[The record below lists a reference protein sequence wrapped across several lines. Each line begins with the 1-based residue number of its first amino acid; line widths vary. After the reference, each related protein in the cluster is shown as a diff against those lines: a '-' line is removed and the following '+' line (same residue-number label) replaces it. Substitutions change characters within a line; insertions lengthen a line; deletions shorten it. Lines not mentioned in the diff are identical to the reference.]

1 MKEKNLR
8 QSLGMSQA
16 DYAIFLKVSESL
28 VSLEEIGKRTYPS
41 EVIMRK
47 TNFLKKFREVE
58 KTMPLLTQ
66 ENFVE
71 SIRQL
76 MGADSQVETELQ
88 KWKGDMEM
96 QEKIVAGKIFK
107 RGRARNKIWENL
119 QICWKAYIF
128 LKSNYSDDADEGE
141 KSMLEA
147 ARINHEIKLEENCL
161 RLNKIDFE
169 IVKLNAELAE
179 IKKRLE
185 IDKGK
190 T

>member
-28 VSLEEIGKRTYPS
+28 VSLEEIGKRTYPTA
-41 EVIMRK
+41 VITRE
-47 TNFLKKFREVE
+47 TNFLKKFREAE

-71 SIRQL
+71 SIRQI

-88 KWKGDMEM
+88 KWKEALEM
-96 QEKIVAGKIFK
+96 QEKIVTSKLFK
-107 RGRARNKIWENL
+107 RGRARKKSWEIL
-119 QICWKAYIF
+119 QISWNAYLF
-128 LKSNYSDDADEGE
+128 LKSNFPDDADEGE

-147 ARINHEIKLEENCL
+147 ARIIHEIKLGENCL
-161 RLNKIDFE
+161 RLHKIDFE
-169 IVKLNAELAE
+169 IEKLNAELAE

-185 IDKGK
+185 RS
-190 T
+190 

>member
-1 MKEKNLR
+1 
-8 QSLGMSQA
+8 MSQA
-16 DYAIFLKVSESL
+16 HYAIFLKVSESL

-41 EVIMRK
+41 EVIMRE
-47 TNFLKKFREVE
+47 TNFLKKFREME
-58 KTMPLLTQ
+58 KTMPIMTQ

-88 KWKGDMEM
+88 KWNGDMEM
-96 QEKIVAGKIFK
+96 QEKIVAGKLFK
-107 RGRARNKIWENL
+107 RGRSRNKIWENL

-128 LKSNYSDDADEGE
+128 LNSNYSDDADEGE